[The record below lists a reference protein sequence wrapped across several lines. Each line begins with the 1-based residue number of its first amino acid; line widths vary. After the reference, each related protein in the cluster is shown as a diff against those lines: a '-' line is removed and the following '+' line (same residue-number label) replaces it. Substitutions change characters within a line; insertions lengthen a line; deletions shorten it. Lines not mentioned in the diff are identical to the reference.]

1 MTYPRIAAAVLTV
14 LALTGCAVTAPTT
27 ATTPDTVLSLPS
39 SSPIAPWP
47 GPDAPISSAPASDG
61 PAPAVTTDP
70 GTGATTDPGAA
81 APAATRAAT
90 TKAAAPKTTTAP
102 AAPKTT
108 AAAPKTT
115 APASTVWVA
124 YKNPSSSCQVNVQTG
139 EYRGCVS
146 VISNPPTCVY
156 NTTTGRTTATFTYF
170 GASTSSAYTITIA
183 GHTFAPV
190 RVGQGPGS
198 GNAGSAGQGTCL
210 ATIS

>member
-90 TKAAAPKTTTAP
+90 TKAAPRTTAP

-108 AAAPKTT
+108 QAAPPPPPKTT
-115 APASTVWVA
+115 AAPAKPWIKLTSCIYDTATGKTLGKWSYYSPSASTTYQITINGYTFPAVPAGVGTGVA
-124 YKNPSSSCQVNVQTG
+124 SAK
-139 EYRGCVS
+139 
-146 VISNPPTCVY
+146 
-156 NTTTGRTTATFTYF
+156 YF
-170 GASTSSAYTITIA
+170 GPGTSCS
-183 GHTFAPV
+183 
-190 RVGQGPGS
+190 
-198 GNAGSAGQGTCL
+198 